1 MLDVVERTTG
11 GLMYDAALSA
21 TPAEAAPET
30 RAGYAATRSATA
42 ETPAMTGSARRS
54 AWRAYRLYAVSDCP
68 AGSGRDHRLSRAWKR
83 PSFQAGV
90 RGSRITC
97 LLLGSP
103 PVHHLRFPSGEGP
116 YGCCWSIA
124 GYYIPLVNTFTN

>member
-42 ETPAMTGSARRS
+42 ETPAMTGSVRRS
-54 AWRAYRLYAVSDCP
+54 AWRVYRLYAVSDCP
-68 AGSGRDHRLSRAWKR
+68 AGSGRDFRRSRVWR
-83 PSFQAGV
+83 GPGLQARV

-97 LLLGSP
+97 LLSGSP
-103 PVHHLRFPSGEGP
+103 PLHHLHFHSGEGP
-116 YGCCWSIA
+116 YI
-124 GYYIPLVNTFTN
+124 